1 MRKRADGKLL
11 VRGQRAPKMLDV
23 SKLSYDDRKRIL
35 ERSKEE
41 AAREAKK
48 LTKLKDKDLK
58 VPTDDQRFI
67 TAPHAGGHPK
77 QSQEGDIIMA
87 RKQTE
92 EATAN
97 DAAEVTSANSAEA
110 QGEAT
115 SNSAEAQGEA
125 TSNSA
130 EGTAAEGKAKIQRLN
145 EAQVARIRELRNT
158 PKADDPS
165 KCAYTHKSAAEL
177 CTVEFGFTVT
187 PGTIS
192 QVARNR
198 SYKDPNYIPTYDGHQ
213 DIGNRAEY
221 QAKKAEEK
229 AAKEAAKAAADAAKA
244 EAAQAD
250 ADAAEDAGA
259 EGSEAA

>member
-97 DAAEVTSANSAEA
+97 DTNEVTSA
-110 QGEAT
+110 
-115 SNSAEAQGEA
+115 NSAEAQGEA